1 MRTVR
6 NDTGMSGNRGALQ
19 RHVMGTFAIN
29 PVPQFMLPILETATN
44 FDSFTG
50 RPVVTY
56 WDEKREP
63 YLVNPDYVSPLAI
76 ETSKGIFEKFNIRV
90 PAQNIDHL
98 VRGYTGTLGSYALM
112 AADGIMR
119 SAAGMPDRPAR
130 RLDQYPVLS
139 RFLQEG
145 QGTGPVESF
154 FDIYQEVMLFSS
166 SVSEYE
172 NTGRLEELDKYIGQR
187 QNVALEAD
195 YIKSL
200 AESLKELRRFR
211 KEVSTDSVMSAD
223 DKADYFK
230 EIQTRMNEIV
240 SEITKDKER
249 IIRRTD

>member
-1 MRTVR
+1 M
-6 NDTGMSGNRGALQ
+6 
-19 RHVMGTFAIN
+19 
-29 PVPQFMLPILETATN
+29 
-44 FDSFTG
+44 
-50 RPVVTY
+50 
-56 WDEKREP
+56 
-63 YLVNPDYVSPLAI
+63 
-76 ETSKGIFEKFNIRV
+76 
-90 PAQNIDHL
+90 
-98 VRGYTGTLGSYALM
+98 
-112 AADGIMR
+112 
-119 SAAGMPDRPAR
+119 
-130 RLDQYPVLS
+130 
-139 RFLQEG
+139 
-145 QGTGPVESF
+145 ESF